1 MTSNA
6 VAELQSFVLEEPN
19 DDFWSDGPNI
29 SVASLPA
36 DEQQAV
42 QECIAEWKSAGRRL
56 ISELF
61 TMTEQLVKMRQILG
75 RKFGPLVRTEL
86 NISRRQAYRYMH
98 INKVLKA
105 HFQVNG
111 ELAWGDG
118 NISQTALALLTPTTD
133 DSVIQEVRL
142 ALGNGQAVDG
152 PMVSE
157 ILARRE
163 SEHATTLAAAQAEA
177 QMAQQR
183 LQRRLESAE
192 VELARIQRDSAAQ
205 TEMLRRNTETRAV
218 LEEENAKLR
227 REANV
232 VRFEEKRVEVV
243 PPGFASAE
251 DAIAAKARELGDLET
266 QRSALESTITSLT
279 NDRERLRNEV
289 SRISTSTA
297 EFREMKS
304 AIDQIVDRFPLVSLS
319 EMAAGD
325 KTLKAAFLALGETM
339 VQYGQRLSQAGQ

>member
-6 VAELQSFVLEEPN
+6 VAELQSFVLEEAN
-19 DDFWSDGPNI
+19 DEFWSDGPDI

-36 DEQQAV
+36 AEQQAV
-42 QECIAEWKSAGRRL
+42 QECITEWHSAGRRL

-61 TMTEQLVKMRQILG
+61 TMTEQLLKLRNILG
-75 RKFGPLVRTEL
+75 RKFGPLVKTEL
-86 NISRRQAYRYMH
+86 NVSRRQAYRYMH

-111 ELAWGDG
+111 EMAWGG
-118 NISQTALALLTPTTD
+118 GTISQTALALLTPTTD
-133 DSVIQEVRL
+133 ESVIQEVKL
-142 ALGNGQAVDG
+142 ALGNGKAIEA

-157 ILARRE
+157 LLARRD
-163 SEHATTLAAAQAEA
+163 SEHATMLAAAQADA
-177 QMAQQR
+177 QMAQQK
-183 LQRRLESAE
+183 LQRRLETSE
-192 VELARIQRDSAAQ
+192 VELARIQRDTAAQ
-205 TEMLRRNTETRAV
+205 TEMLRRNTEARSV

-227 REANV
+227 REANE

-251 DAIAAKARELGDLET
+251 EAIAAKSKELGDLET
-266 QRSALESTITSLT
+266 QRTALESSITSLT
-279 NDRERLRNEV
+279 NDRERLRSEV
-289 SRISTSTA
+289 SRMSTNTA

-304 AIDQIVDRFPLVSLS
+304 AIDQIVDRFPLVALS

-339 VQYGQRLSQAGQ
+339 MQYGQRLSQAGQ

>member
-6 VAELQSFVLEEPN
+6 VAELQSFVVEEPN
-19 DDFWSDGPNI
+19 DDLWSDGPNI
-29 SVASLPA
+29 SVSSLPA

-42 QECIAEWKSAGRRL
+42 QECITEWKSAGRRL
-56 ISELF
+56 MSELF

-75 RKFGPLVRTEL
+75 RKFGPLVRAEL
-86 NISRRQAYRYMH
+86 NISRRQAYRYMDM
-98 INKVLKA
+98 NKVLKA
-105 HFQVNG
+105 HFTVNG
-111 ELAWGDG
+111 ELAWGNG
-118 NISQTALALLTPTTD
+118 IISQAALSLLAPTTD
-133 DSVIQEVRL
+133 DSVIQEVKL
-142 ALGNGQAVDG
+142 ALGNGKAVDG

-157 ILARRE
+157 LLARRE
-163 SEHATTLAAAQAEA
+163 SEHAAALAAAHAEA
-177 QMAQQR
+177 RLAEQK
-183 LQRRLESAE
+183 LQRQLQTAE
-192 VELARIQRDSAAQ
+192 ANLGRIQRDTNAQ
-205 TEMLRRNTETRAV
+205 AELLRRNTEARAV
-218 LEEENAKLR
+218 LEEENARLR

-232 VRFEEKRVEVV
+232 VRFEEKLVEVV
-243 PPGFASAE
+243 PPGFASTE
-251 DAIAAKARELGDLET
+251 DAIAAKAKELGDLEA

-304 AIDQIVDRFPLVSLS
+304 AIDQIVDRFPLVALS

-339 VQYGQRLSQAGQ
+339 MLYGQRLSQAGQ

>member
-6 VAELQSFVLEEPN
+6 VAELQSFVLEEA
-19 DDFWSDGPNI
+19 DDELWSDGPNI

-42 QECIAEWKSAGRRL
+42 QECITEWLSAGRRL

-61 TMTEQLVKMRQILG
+61 IMTEQLLKMRQILG
-75 RKFGPLVRTEL
+75 RKFGPLVRAEL

-111 ELAWGDG
+111 ELAWGNG
-118 NISQTALALLTPTTD
+118 TISQTALALLTPTTD
-133 DSVIQEVRL
+133 ESVIQEVKL
-142 ALGNGQAVDG
+142 ALGNGQAIEA

-157 ILARRE
+157 LLARRE
-163 SEHATTLAAAQAEA
+163 SEHATMLAAAQADA

-183 LQRRLESAE
+183 LQRRLETSE

-205 TEMLRRNTETRAV
+205 TEMLRRNSEARAV

-227 REANV
+227 REANE

-243 PPGFASAE
+243 PPGFASAV
-251 DAIAAKARELGDLET
+251 DAIAAKTKELGDLET
-266 QRSALESTITSLT
+266 QRTALESSITSLT

-289 SRISTSTA
+289 SRMSTSTA

-304 AIDQIVDRFPLVSLS
+304 AIDQIVDRFPLVALN

-325 KTLKAAFLALGETM
+325 KKLKAAFLALGETM
-339 VQYGQRLSQAGQ
+339 MQYGQRLSQAGQ